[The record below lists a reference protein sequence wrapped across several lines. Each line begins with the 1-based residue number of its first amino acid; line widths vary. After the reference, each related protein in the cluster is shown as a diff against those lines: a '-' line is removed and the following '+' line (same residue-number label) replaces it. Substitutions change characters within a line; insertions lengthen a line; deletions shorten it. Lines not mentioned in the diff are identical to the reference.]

1 MKKILLFLSFLLMSI
16 GVFGE
21 TLFHETFG
29 DNSSSARDWSNEY
42 SEKSGIGGVYNSVS
56 YTVTHAKQS

>member
-1 MKKILLFLSFLLMSI
+1 MSI